1 MVSPVYAL
9 ESWIGRVLH
18 VSHEA
23 PVLGLIFVFSLI
35 VEPVLMLGLAAW
47 LTRVWAGSRRPTV
60 PLMVRYAYGLV
71 PLGFGM
77 WLAHYS
83 FHFLTGILTFIPVAQ
98 NAVASLGRPLLGEPL
113 WRLTGVPT
121 RFVQP
126 LELGFLV
133 LGLAGSLL
141 VTNRLAQDDGAAH
154 PVRAF
159 IPWATVCLLLWV
171 AAVWL
176 IFQPMEMRATFMG

>member
-1 MVSPVYAL
+1 
-9 ESWIGRVLH
+9 
-18 VSHEA
+18 
-23 PVLGLIFVFSLI
+23 VLGSIFVLSLI

-47 LTRVWAGSRRPTV
+47 LTRVWAGSRRATL
-60 PLMVRYAYGLV
+60 PLIVRYAYGLV

-83 FHFLTGILTFIPVAQ
+83 FHFLTGFLTLIPVTQ
-98 NAVASLGRPLLGEPL
+98 NAVASLGTPLLGEPL
-113 WRLTGVPT
+113 WTLTGIPT

-133 LGLAGSLL
+133 LGLTGSLL
-141 VTNRLAQDDGAAH
+141 VTYRLTQDEDTPH
-154 PVRAF
+154 PARAF
-159 IPWATVCLLLWV
+159 IPWAAICLLLWV

>member
-1 MVSPVYAL
+1 M
-9 ESWIGRVLH
+9 
-18 VSHEA
+18 
-23 PVLGLIFVFSLI
+23 LGVIFGFSL
-35 VEPVLMLGLAAW
+35 VLEPLALLSLAAW
-47 LTRVWAGSRRPTV
+47 LTRVWAGSPRAMLPA
-60 PLMVRYAYGLV
+60 MVRYSYGLV

-83 FHFLTGILTFIPVAQ
+83 FHFLTGFLTFIPVTQ

-113 WRLTGVPT
+113 WTLTGIPV

-141 VTNRLAQDDGAAH
+141 VTHRLSEEDGAAH
-154 PVRAF
+154 PGRAF
-159 IPWATVCLLLWV
+159 VPWAAVCAIVWM

-176 IFQPMEMRATFMG
+176 ILQPMEMRATFMG